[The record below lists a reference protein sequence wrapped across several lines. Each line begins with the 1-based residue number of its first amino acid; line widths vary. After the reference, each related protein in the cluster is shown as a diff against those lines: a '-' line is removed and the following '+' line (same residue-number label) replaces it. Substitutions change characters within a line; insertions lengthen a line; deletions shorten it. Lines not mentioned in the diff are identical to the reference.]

1 MRNTSPLRGKPISE
15 DIYLTETLG
24 LHPQENYYEI
34 KQLFPAFSWF
44 CVKYYKNGDE
54 YKTSRSGWPSGQRR
68 QTQAEA

>member
-34 KQLFPAFSWF
+34 KQLFPGIARNSPPAGEISYKEVLKKEQKAFETKLF
-44 CVKYYKNGDE
+44 
-54 YKTSRSGWPSGQRR
+54 
-68 QTQAEA
+68 